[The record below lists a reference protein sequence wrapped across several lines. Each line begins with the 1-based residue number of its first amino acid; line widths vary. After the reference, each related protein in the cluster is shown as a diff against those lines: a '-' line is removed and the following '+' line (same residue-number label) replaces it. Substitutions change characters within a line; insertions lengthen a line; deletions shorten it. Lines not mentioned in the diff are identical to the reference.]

1 MGLWVYHGG
10 PNGQFL
16 SSWEIQPG
24 DRMTLRCL
32 WGIQLETSRRQFREE
47 SGLEKVLKSFS
58 QLPWTYISESI
69 QSWRNHQEFSS
80 RLRPCISHDTQSKP
94 PQYPVSLCRALLQGE
109 HGRGSSLGD
118 GYLPQWTG
126 APASWL
132 PANGVSHD
140 CSHLIRDSCSRHN
153 WAETQA
159 IESGPGRVILCILW
173 CRWDRSS
180 ALPHLY
186 PHSALLSLYILFPE
200 CTSPE
205 SPMC

>member
-1 MGLWVYHGG
+1 MMMVISVTDKAAQRWNCFQMECDALKLHSVIKQYFLSIYATHCMGLWVYHGV
-10 PNGQFL
+10 PNWQFL

-32 WGIQLETSRRQFREE
+32 WGIQLEMSRRQFREE

-58 QLPWTYISESI
+58 QRPWTYISESI

-140 CSHLIRDSCSRHN
+140 CSHLIRDSCSRQN
-153 WAETQA
+153 WADTGHRIWA
-159 IESGPGRVILCILW
+159 R
-173 CRWDRSS
+173 
-180 ALPHLY
+180 
-186 PHSALLSLYILFPE
+186 
-200 CTSPE
+200 
-205 SPMC
+205 